1 MIGPPGCGKSTW
13 IKNYLKNKLNNYTI
27 ISRDDIVVEVGE
39 KNKISYNEM
48 FNPEF
53 SYLQRL
59 VNKILQETISSAI
72 NGSKSII
79 VDMTNMSKK
88 SRSGILNKINR
99 NEFETKAVCF
109 EIPKERIIKQIEK
122 RFKET
127 GKNISFSVLINMM
140 NNYERPTKDEFDFIE
155 IIKD

>member
-13 IKNYLKNKLNNYTI
+13 IKNYLKNKSNNYTI

-53 SYLQRL
+53 SYLQRQ
-59 VNKILQETISSAI
+59 VNKILQQTISSAI
-72 NGSKSII
+72 SGSKSII

-88 SRSGILNKINR
+88 SRSGILNKIDR
-99 NEFETKAVCF
+99 NEFETKAVSF
-109 EIPKERIIKQIEK
+109 EISKERIIKQIEK

-127 GKNISFSVLINMM
+127 GKNISFSVLISMM
-140 NNYERPTKDEFDFIE
+140 NNYEPPTKDEFDFIE

>member
-13 IKNYLKNKLNNYTI
+13 IKNYLKSKLNNYTI
-27 ISRDDIVVEVGE
+27 ISRDDIVVEVGK

-88 SRSGILNKINR
+88 SRSGILNKIDR
-99 NEFETKAVCF
+99 SKFETKAVCF
-109 EIPKERIIKQIEK
+109 EIPKERIMKQIEK